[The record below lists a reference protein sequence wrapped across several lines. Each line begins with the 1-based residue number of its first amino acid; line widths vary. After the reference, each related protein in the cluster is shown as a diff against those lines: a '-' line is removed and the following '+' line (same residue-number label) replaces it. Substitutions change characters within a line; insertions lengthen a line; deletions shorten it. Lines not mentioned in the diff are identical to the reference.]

1 MRRIALATCSKL
13 PHLTDDD
20 QLLFDPLGHAGVSAA
35 PVVWDDRD
43 VNWQEFSCVV
53 IRSCW
58 DYHKRVD
65 EFLDWV
71 DLLEKQDIHLLNP
84 PEIIRWNCNKRYLI
98 DLEAKG
104 VSIVPTIFLQ
114 ALIHPFSDLS
124 RCDVSALR

>member
-1 MRRIALATCSKL
+1 MCKIGLATCSKL
-13 PHLTDDD
+13 PQLTDDD
-20 QLLFDPLGHAGVSAA
+20 QLLLNPLAHAGVSAE
-35 PVVWDDRD
+35 PVVWDDMD
-43 VNWQEFSCVV
+43 VNWQGFSCVV

-84 PEIIRWNCNKRYLI
+84 PEVIRWNCNKHYLI

-104 VSIVPTIFLQ
+104 VSIVPTIFFKEILTR
-114 ALIHPFSDLS
+114 I
-124 RCDVSALR
+124 LRGF